1 MNRPFLCQI
10 ALILLLIPF
19 FAQDGFGATL
29 YERSMVQFKAHALKA
44 APNDFTFVVLGD
56 SRGGNAV
63 LKKALARAKS
73 YRLLFILHGGDY
85 SNHGGEEETAS
96 FLSLVNQNVPEVP
109 LFVVMGNHEN
119 REVFDR
125 EIGPSHFTLDSKRLG
140 LVLVAVDDSEY
151 ALRPLELDYLRSQL
165 APGRRTAFIAMHIPP
180 KTDRWSWHSF
190 TDGAEDLKVIVA
202 KYPLQGLFFS
212 HVHLFDR
219 SEFAGVPAIITGGA
233 GAPLVTIGFPGDP
246 VYHIVVV
253 RVKNGKV
260 SFEKVPLS
268 VK

>member
-1 MNRPFLCQI
+1 MNRPFFRQI
-10 ALILLLIPF
+10 ALILLLVPF
-19 FAQDGFGATL
+19 LAQACLGATL
-29 YERSMVQFKAHALKA
+29 YERSLAQFKANALKA

-56 SRGGNAV
+56 SRGGDAV
-63 LKKALARAKS
+63 LKKALRKAKS
-73 YRLLFILHGGDY
+73 YRPLFILHGGDY
-85 SNHGGEEETAS
+85 SDSGGEGETAS
-96 FLSLVNQNVPEVP
+96 FLSLANQSIPEVP

-119 REVFDR
+119 RQVFDR
-125 EIGPSHFTLDSKRLG
+125 EIGPSHFTLDSKRLR

-165 APGRRTAFIAMHIPP
+165 APPRRAAFIAMHVPP
-180 KTDRWSWHSF
+180 KTERWSWHTF
-190 TDGAEDLKVIVA
+190 TDGAEDLKAIIA

-233 GAPLVTIGFPGDP
+233 GAPLLTMGFPGDP

-253 RVKNGKV
+253 RVKNGKA
-260 SFEKVPLS
+260 SFHKVPLS
-268 VK
+268 EK